1 MVAQAQTGIK
11 PDRLLPRIIDEI
23 QRQVLSWFQQNGRA
37 LPWRES
43 YSPYEV
49 WISEIML
56 QQTQVKTVVPYFL
69 RWMGRFPDPAA
80 VAAAGERDIM
90 LAWEGL
96 GYYARAKNIQRTAQV
111 LVSNF
116 GGRIPSDF
124 NALLALPGI
133 GRYTAGAILSIAF
146 NLDFPAVDAN
156 AARIL
161 RRLFNRPNSSVL
173 GNSETA
179 LRKLAAEILP
189 QGRARQFNQALMDL
203 GATIC
208 LPESPRCDC
217 CPLAEFC
224 EAKKR
229 GLSGL
234 ESGSNRGRHATPI
247 AVSVGVIVRDG
258 RVFIQKRPAGGL
270 MPYLWEFPG
279 GKIKERESPKKAVVR
294 EIEEE
299 LGIGVRPVE
308 KLTLI
313 RHSYTRFRVVL
324 HAYLC
329 ELCDLLPQKEPV
341 PRASVECRWVPPA
354 ELAFYPFP
362 AANRRLIGILLD
374 RFGNSA

>member
-1 MVAQAQTGIK
+1 M
-11 PDRLLPRIIDEI
+11 LLRQIDEI
-23 QRQVLSWFQQNGRA
+23 RRQVLSWFERNGRD
-37 LPWRES
+37 LPWRKS
-43 YSPYEV
+43 YSPYQV

-69 RWMGRFPDPAA
+69 RWMERFPDPAA

-96 GYYARAKNIQRTAQV
+96 GYYTRAKNIHRTAQV

-116 GGRIPSDF
+116 GGRIPADF

-133 GRYTAGAILSIAF
+133 GRYTAGAIQSIAF

-161 RRLFNRPNSSVL
+161 RRLFYRSNSSGPAL
-173 GNSETA
+173 SETA
-179 LRKLAAEILP
+179 LRKLAAQILP
-189 QGRARQFNQALMDL
+189 KGRARQFNQALMDI

-208 LPESPRCDC
+208 LPESPRCDR

-224 EAKKR
+224 EGKKL
-229 GLSGL
+229 GLPEL
-234 ESGSNRGRHATPI
+234 ESDPRRNRSVTPI
-247 AVSVGVIVRDG
+247 EVSIGVIVRDG
-258 RVFIQKRPAGGL
+258 RIFIQKRPDSGL

-279 GKIKERESPKKAVVR
+279 GKINEGESPEKAVVR

-299 LGIGVRPVE
+299 LAIGVRPLE

-313 RHSYTRFRVVL
+313 RHCYTRFRVAL

-329 ELCDLLPQKEPV
+329 EVCEIPPQKEPV
-341 PRASVECRWVPPA
+341 PRAAVECRWVLPA
-354 ELAFYPFP
+354 DLALYPFP
-362 AANRRLIGILLD
+362 AANRRLIGMLLD